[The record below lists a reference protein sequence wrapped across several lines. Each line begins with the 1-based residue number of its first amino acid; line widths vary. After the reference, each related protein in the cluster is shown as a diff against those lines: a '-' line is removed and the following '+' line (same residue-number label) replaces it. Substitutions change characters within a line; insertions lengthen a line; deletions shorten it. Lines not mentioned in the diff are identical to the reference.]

1 MRRMFVLGLLP
12 LALLAQSHWTQLRSG
27 PFEIYIEGGSK
38 HARETLGWF
47 DQFRY
52 VLGYMLGKQ
61 DLETERRVRIIYFK
75 NTTECD
81 EYPTTP
87 AVIDGR
93 DRWYVL
99 LGSDAPIPSAVL
111 RECARLLLENNSG
124 RMPAPIEQG
133 IANVLST
140 IQVNG
145 THVLLGAPPPASQRN
160 RDWARMQLFVTNP
173 DYYAKLRILLY
184 NLQKNVDEDAAYGNA
199 FGKTRAEIEKEVD
212 EHLAGGSFQTAPV
225 DGKALDVQRDYKDEK
240 PLLTAE
246 VQLALA
252 DLLLDNRSRVAYQA
266 LIQQKEKLA
275 EAYEGLAIMALGDKQ
290 QEEARRDFAEAINA
304 GTPSPRAYLEYARLE
319 PDNAKALAALEKA
332 LKLNPKLAET
342 YALMGRRQTD
352 GAKRIQYL
360 EKAAQLD
367 PRSAARWE
375 EMATACL
382 DEKAFDKA
390 AQAWRNAEQAAATP
404 EEHARYE
411 AARVAID
418 QQRLDWQE
426 AERQR
431 KAEEQAREIA
441 SLKRKAIADL
451 RAAEAKANAGG
462 GPAPEK
468 VVPWWEG
475 PKPNGKAAGNL
486 TRVDC
491 LGRQMRLVIEG
502 DDHKLTRLLVLDP
515 STVAILGGGEEKLG
529 CGVQKPRRIV
539 VEYFAK
545 HNTKS
550 ATVGEVATIQF
561 P

>member
-1 MRRMFVLGLLP
+1 MRRLFVLGLLP
-12 LALLAQSHWTQLRSG
+12 LALLAQSHWTQIRSG

-38 HARETLGWF
+38 HARETLGRF

-52 VLGYMLGKQ
+52 VLGYMLGSQ

-75 NTTECD
+75 STKERD
-81 EYPTTP
+81 EYPAIP

-99 LGSDAPIPSAVL
+99 LGSDAPIPGGIF

-124 RMPAPIEQG
+124 RMPTPIEQG
-133 IANVLST
+133 IADVLST

-160 RDWARMQLFVTNP
+160 RDWARIQLFVTNP

-184 NLQKNVDEDAAYGNA
+184 NLQKGVDEDAAYGNA

-212 EHLAGGSFQTAPV
+212 QHLAAGNFETAPV

-266 LIQQKEKLA
+266 LIQQKEKVA

-290 QEEARRDFAEAINA
+290 QEEARRYFAEAINT
-304 GTPSPRAYLEYARLE
+304 GTPSPRSYLEYARLE

-352 GAKRIQYL
+352 NVKRIQYL

-367 PRSAARWE
+367 ARNGGRWE
-375 EMATACL
+375 EMAKACL
-382 DEKAFDKA
+382 EEKAFDKA
-390 AQAWRNAEQAAATP
+390 AQAWRNGEQAATTP
-404 EEHARYE
+404 EERARMEAGRHAIE
-411 AARVAID
+411 
-418 QQRLDWQE
+418 QQRLDWEE

-431 KAEEQAREIA
+431 LASEHEREIQK
-441 SLKRKAIADL
+441 LKQQAIAEL
-451 RAAEAKANAGG
+451 RAAEAKANAGKG
-462 GPAPEK
+462 VAPGK
-468 VVPWWEG
+468 VEAWWEG
-475 PKPNGKAAGNL
+475 PKPDSHASGNL
-486 TRVDC
+486 KRVDC
-491 LGRQMRLVIEG
+491 LGRQLRLVVES
-502 DDHKLTRLLVLDP
+502 DDHKLTNLLVPDA
-515 STVAILGGGEEKLG
+515 SSIAILGASDQKLS
-529 CGVQKPRRIV
+529 CGPQKARRIV

-545 HNTKS
+545 RNART

>member
-1 MRRMFVLGLLP
+1 MRRLLFLGLLSSL
-12 LALLAQSHWTQLRSG
+12 LAAQSHWVRVRTG
-27 PFEIYIEGGSK
+27 PFELYAEPGAK

-47 DQFRY
+47 DQLQY
-52 VLGYMLGKQ
+52 VLGYMLGNK
-61 DLETERRVRIIYFK
+61 DLQTPTPIRILYFK
-75 NTTECD
+75 SAKERAA
-81 EYPTTP
+81 YPEMP
-87 AVIDGR
+87 AVIEGR
-93 DRWYVL
+93 DRRAIL
-99 LGSDAPIPSAVL
+99 LAADAPIPSEVF

-124 RMPAPIEQG
+124 RMPAAIEHG
-133 IANVLST
+133 ITTVLST

-145 THVLLGAPPPASQRN
+145 THVTLGAPPPAAERN
-160 RDWARMQLFVTNP
+160 RDWARIQLFVTDA

-184 NLQKNVDEDAAYGNA
+184 NLQKGVDEDAAYPNA
-199 FGKTRAEIEKEVD
+199 FGKSRAEMEKEID
-212 EHLAGGSFQTAPV
+212 RHLASGNFQTAAV
-225 DGKALDVQRDYKDEK
+225 DGKALSVERDYKEE
-240 PLLTAE
+240 PLLAKE
-246 VQLALA
+246 VRLALA
-252 DLLLDNRSRVAYQA
+252 DLLAGNPSR
-266 LIQQKEKLA
+266 
-275 EAYEGLAIMALGDKQ
+275 EAYADMIRQNENVAAAHEGLALLALREKRDDD
-290 QEEARRDFAEAINA
+290 ARQNFAEAIAA

-319 PDNAKALAALEKA
+319 KDNALALAALEKA

-352 GAKRIQYL
+352 SAKRIQFL
-360 EKAAQLD
+360 EKAAQLE

-375 EMATACL
+375 EMAKACL
-382 DEKAFDKA
+382 EEKAFDKA

-418 QQRLDWQE
+418 QQRLDFQE
-426 AERQR
+426 AERKR

-441 SLKRKAIADL
+441 SLKQKAIANL
-451 RAAEAKANAGG
+451 RAAEARANAGE

-475 PKPNGKAAGNL
+475 PKPDGKAAGTL

-502 DDHKLTRLLVLDP
+502 DDHKLTRLLVRDP

-529 CGVQKPRRIV
+529 CGVQKPKRIV

-545 HNTKS
+545 RNAKS

>member
-1 MRRMFVLGLLP
+1 
-12 LALLAQSHWTQLRSG
+12 
-27 PFEIYIEGGSK
+27 
-38 HARETLGWF
+38 
-47 DQFRY
+47 
-52 VLGYMLGKQ
+52 
-61 DLETERRVRIIYFK
+61 
-75 NTTECD
+75 
-81 EYPTTP
+81 
-87 AVIDGR
+87 
-93 DRWYVL
+93 
-99 LGSDAPIPSAVL
+99 
-111 RECARLLLENNSG
+111 
-124 RMPAPIEQG
+124 MPAAIEHG
-133 IANVLST
+133 IASVLST

-145 THVLLGAPPPASQRN
+145 THVTLGSPPPASERN
-160 RDWARMQLFVTNP
+160 RDWARIQLFVTDA
-173 DYYAKLRILLY
+173 DYYAKLRILLF
-184 NLQKNVDEDAAYGNA
+184 NLQKGVDEDAAYPNA
-199 FGKTRAEIEKEVD
+199 FGKSRAEMEKEVD
-212 EHLAGGSFQTAPV
+212 QHLAGGNFQTAAV
-225 DGKALDVQRDYKDEK
+225 DGKAVSAERDYKEE
-240 PLLTAE
+240 PLLGKE
-246 VQLALA
+246 VRLALA
-252 DLLLDNRSRVAYQA
+252 DLLVGNQSR
-266 LIQQKEKLA
+266 
-275 EAYEGLAIMALGDKQ
+275 EAYADMIRQNENVAAAHEGLALLALRENRKDD
-290 QEEARRDFAEAINA
+290 ARQNFAAAIAA

-426 AERQR
+426 AERQH

-441 SLKRKAIADL
+441 SLKQKAIADL
-451 RAAEAKANAGG
+451 RAAEAKANAGE

-475 PKPNGKAAGNL
+475 PKPDGKAAGNL

-502 DDHKLTRLLVLDP
+502 DDHKLTRLLVRDP

-545 HNTKS
+545 RNAKS

>member
-1 MRRMFVLGLLP
+1 MRRLLLLGLFPILV
-12 LALLAQSHWTQLRSG
+12 AAQSHWVRFRTG
-27 PFEIYIEGGSK
+27 PFELYAEPGAK

-47 DQFRY
+47 DQLQY
-52 VLGYMLGKQ
+52 VLGYMLGTKDMQ
-61 DLETERRVRIIYFK
+61 TATPIRILYFK
-75 NTTECD
+75 SAKECAA
-81 EYPTTP
+81 YPAMPTI
-87 AVIDGR
+87 VEGR
-93 DRWYVL
+93 DRRAIL
-99 LGSDAPIPSAVL
+99 LTADAPIPPDVFG
-111 RECARLLLENNSG
+111 ECARLLLESNTG
-124 RMPAPIEQG
+124 RMPAAIEHG
-133 IANVLST
+133 IASVLST

-145 THVLLGAPPPASQRN
+145 THVTLGAPPPAAERS
-160 RDWARMQLFVTNP
+160 RDWARIQLFVTDA
-173 DYYAKLRILLY
+173 DYYAKLRILLF
-184 NLQKNVDEDAAYGNA
+184 NLQKGVDEDAAYPNA
-199 FGKTRAEIEKEVD
+199 FGKSRAGMEKEVD
-212 EHLAGGSFQTAPV
+212 QHLAGGNFQTAAV
-225 DGKALDVQRDYKDEK
+225 DGKAVSLERDYKEE
-240 PLLTAE
+240 PLLGKE
-246 VQLALA
+246 VRLALA
-252 DLLLDNRSRVAYQA
+252 DLLAGNQSR
-266 LIQQKEKLA
+266 
-275 EAYEGLAIMALGDKQ
+275 EAYADMIRQNENVAAAHEGLALLALRENRKDD
-290 QEEARRDFAEAINA
+290 ARQNFAAAIAA

-319 PDNAKALAALEKA
+319 PDNTKALAALDKA

-342 YALMGRRQTD
+342 YALMGRRQTEA
-352 GAKRIQYL
+352 AKRIQYL
-360 EKAAQLD
+360 EKAAQLE

-382 DEKAFDKA
+382 EEKAFDKA

-426 AERQR
+426 AERRR

-441 SLKRKAIADL
+441 SLKKKAIADL
-451 RAAEAKANAGG
+451 RAAEAKANAGE

-475 PKPNGKAAGNL
+475 PKPDGKAAGNL
-486 TRVDC
+486 MRVDC
-491 LGRQMRLVIEG
+491 LGRQIRLVIEG
-502 DDHKLTRLLVLDP
+502 DDHKLTRLLVRDP

-545 HNTKS
+545 RNAKS

>member
-1 MRRMFVLGLLP
+1 M
-12 LALLAQSHWTQLRSG
+12 LAQSHWTQIRSG

-61 DLETERRVRIIYFK
+61 DLQTERRVRIIYFK
-75 NTTECD
+75 SAKERD
-81 EYPTTP
+81 EYPSTP

-99 LGSDAPIPSAVL
+99 LGSDTPIPSAVF

-133 IANVLST
+133 IADVLST

-145 THVLLGAPPPASQRN
+145 THVLLGAPPPANQRS

-184 NLQKNVDEDAAYGNA
+184 NLQKGVDEDAAYANA

-212 EHLAGGSFQTAPV
+212 QHVAGGSFQTAPV
-225 DGKALDVQRDYKDEK
+225 DGRALDVQRDYKDEK

-246 VQLALA
+246 MQLALA

-266 LIQQKEKLA
+266 LIQQKVDVA
-275 EAYEGLAIMALGDKQ
+275 EAYEGLAIMALSDKQ

-304 GTPSPRAYLEYARLE
+304 GTPSPRSYLEYARLE
-319 PDNAKALAALEKA
+319 PDNGKALAALEKA
-332 LKLNPKLAET
+332 QKLNPKVAET

-352 GAKRIQYL
+352 NIKRIQYL

-367 PRSAARWE
+367 PRNAGRWE
-375 EMATACL
+375 EMAKACL
-382 DEKAFDKA
+382 NEKAFEKA
-390 AQAWRNAEQAAATP
+390 AEAWRNGEQAATTP
-404 EEHARYE
+404 EERARME
-411 AARVAID
+411 AGRRSIE
-418 QQRLDWQE
+418 QQRLDWEE

-431 KAEEQAREIA
+431 LASEHEREIQK
-441 SLKRKAIADL
+441 LKQQAIADL
-451 RAAEAKANAGG
+451 RAAEAKANTGK
-462 GPAPEK
+462 GPAPNK
-468 VVPWWEG
+468 VETWWDG
-475 PKPNGKAAGNL
+475 PKPDSHASGNL

-491 LGRQMRLVIEG
+491 LGRQLRLVVESE
-502 DDHKLTRLLVLDP
+502 DHKLTKLLVPDA
-515 STVAILGGGEEKLG
+515 SSIAILGATDEKLA

-539 VEYFAK
+539 IEYFAK
-545 HNTKS
+545 RNART